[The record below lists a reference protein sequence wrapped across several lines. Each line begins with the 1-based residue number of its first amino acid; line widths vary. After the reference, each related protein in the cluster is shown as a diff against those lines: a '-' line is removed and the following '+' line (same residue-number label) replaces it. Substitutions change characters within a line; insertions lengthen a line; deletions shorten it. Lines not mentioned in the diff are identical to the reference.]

1 MAGRK
6 KPAGV
11 IVVLQHRAF
20 TRFSI
25 WTPYKIMQYDEYLI
39 TGSNHGF
46 MCRAPCGLMNDGRC
60 DPPNPLANCIVPCA
74 LCYVHCAVCISCVHC
89 ATCIALSPY
98 CWAYTA
104 LTFVI
109 PVLRPLTMVLTNVN
123 VVLSTELAREG
134 CFFKFCGSLCTQR
147 CNKQT
152 SPGLLDMSD
161 DFWMKCRRS
170 FTQRAFPRHTMLQS
184 IANFGSSS
192 VDPTNASP
200 KTVQVRPDEDRL
212 WTMLQNYRLK
222 GVIHFLVQIEKRT
235 TSPTL
240 MGSGFI
246 VCVGLESSWDYF
258 WGCWRFR
265 RCKGAGGFRQF
276 PS

>member
-1 MAGRK
+1 
-6 KPAGV
+6 
-11 IVVLQHRAF
+11 
-20 TRFSI
+20 
-25 WTPYKIMQYDEYLI
+25 MQYDEYLI

-161 DFWMKCRRS
+161 DFWMKCQEIVYPEGIPQAHYVAEHSKLR
-170 FTQRAFPRHTMLQS
+170 
-184 IANFGSSS
+184 
-192 VDPTNASP
+192 
-200 KTVQVRPDEDRL
+200 
-212 WTMLQNYRLK
+212 
-222 GVIHFLVQIEKRT
+222 
-235 TSPTL
+235 
-240 MGSGFI
+240 FI
-246 VCVGLESSWDYF
+246 VSRPNQRFSQNCPGSTRRRQTVDYVAELPPQ
-258 WGCWRFR
+258 GCHPLS
-265 RCKGAGGFRQF
+265 GADREEDYEPYPHGVRVYSLCGFRV
-276 PS
+276 